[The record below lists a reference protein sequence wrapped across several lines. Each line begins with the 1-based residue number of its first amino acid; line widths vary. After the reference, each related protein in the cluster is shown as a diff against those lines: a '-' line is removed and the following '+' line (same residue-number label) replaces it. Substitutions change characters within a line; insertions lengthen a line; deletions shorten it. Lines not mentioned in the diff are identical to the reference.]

1 SCCAVATASW
11 VLALFSAS
19 SACCVA
25 GFSASLFAS
34 SRSRP
39 TVFSAS
45 VTRLVAVLWFFSA
58 VQYSAPACAKQCS
71 LVRIAVVRRRWSI
84 PPSAPVVVSQPWPP
98 SLRAHRAAVLP
109 PRARRACPPPHPP
122 ASSAHHG
129 GTSLDRAP
137 GARS

>member
-1 SCCAVATASW
+1 SPPCDI
-11 VLALFSAS
+11 
-19 SACCVA
+19 
-25 GFSASLFAS
+25 
-34 SRSRP
+34 RRP
-39 TVFSAS
+39 PV
-45 VTRLVAVLWFFSA
+45 
-58 VQYSAPACAKQCS
+58 PKQCS

-84 PPSAPVVVSQPWPP
+84 PPSAPVVLSQPWPP

-137 GARS
+137 GARSRPRVQRPGAFPVPPEL